1 VTVLQSDE
9 AEWTRAC
16 ASDDRAFGELFERH
30 HGRVFRHALRL
41 VVMPQEA
48 DEVMASAFLE
58 LWRRRADVR
67 LVDGS
72 VLPWLLATATQLSRN
87 RLRGQVRYQRL
98 LARLPREESEDAAV
112 SALESLERVELRKRI
127 HAALRKM
134 SATDAALMTLTVVDG
149 LTTAEAGAAVGLAPG
164 AARMRLSR
172 ARGRLQALLTVSEPN
187 VAPAPAPARRLVKG
201 PTS

>member
-16 ASDDRAFGELFERH
+16 AADDRAFGELFERH
-30 HGRVFRHALRL
+30 HPRVFRHALRL
-41 VVMPQEA
+41 VLLPAEA

-58 LWRRRADVR
+58 LWRKRAEVR

-72 VLPWLLATATQLSRN
+72 VLPWLLATTTYLSRN
-87 RLRGQVRYQRL
+87 RVRGAIRYQRL
-98 LARLPREESEDAAV
+98 LARLPREEPEDASL
-112 SALESLERVELRKRI
+112 SALESLERLELRKRI
-127 HAALRKM
+127 HAALRRM
-134 SATDAALMTLTVVDG
+134 SATDAALMTLTVLDG
-149 LTTAEAGAAVGLAPG
+149 LTTAEAAAALGLAPG

-172 ARGRLQALLTVSEPN
+172 ARGRLRVLL
-187 VAPAPAPARRLVKG
+187 APAEPAAPAMPRRLVEG

>member
-1 VTVLQSDE
+1 MLQSDE

-16 ASDDRAFGELFERH
+16 AADDRAFGELFERH

-41 VVMPQEA
+41 VVLPAEA

-58 LWRRRADVR
+58 LWRKRSDVR

-72 VLPWLLATATQLSRN
+72 VLPWLLATTTHLSRN
-87 RLRGQVRYQRL
+87 RVRGAIRYQRL
-98 LARLPREESEDAAV
+98 LARLPRDEAVDAGV
-112 SALESLERVELRKRI
+112 SALESLERLELRKRI
-127 HAALRKM
+127 GAALRRM

-149 LTTAEAGAAVGLAPG
+149 LTTAEAAAAVGLAPG

-172 ARGRLQALLTVSEPN
+172 ARGRLQSLLGAPE
-187 VAPAPAPARRLVKG
+187 PAPTRRLVEG
-201 PTS
+201 PAS

>member
-1 VTVLQSDE
+1 MLQSDE
-9 AEWTRAC
+9 AEWSRAC
-16 ASDDRAFGELFERH
+16 AADDRAFGELFERH
-30 HGRVFRHALRL
+30 HPRVFRHALRL
-41 VVMPQEA
+41 VVLPAEA

-72 VLPWLLATATQLSRN
+72 VLPWLLATATNLSRN
-87 RLRGQVRYQRL
+87 RLRGAIRYQRL
-98 LARLPREESEDAAV
+98 LASLPREEPEDAAD
-112 SALESLERVELRKRI
+112 SALESLERLELRKRI

-149 LTTAEAGAAVGLAPG
+149 LTAADAGAAVGLAPG

-172 ARGRLQALLTVSEPN
+172 ARGRLRALLSETEPTPTRAS
-187 VAPAPAPARRLVKG
+187 APAGRLVEG

>member
-9 AEWTRAC
+9 AEWSRAC
-16 ASDDRAFGELFERH
+16 AADDHAFGELFERH
-30 HGRVFRHALRL
+30 HHRVFRHALRL
-41 VVMPQEA
+41 VVVPSEA

-58 LWRRRADVR
+58 LWRRRTAVH

-72 VLPWLLATATQLSRN
+72 VLPWLLATTTHLSRN
-87 RLRGQVRYQRL
+87 RVRGAVRYQRL
-98 LARLPREESEDAAV
+98 LARLPREEPGDAAV
-112 SALESLERVELRKRI
+112 SALEALEREELRKRI
-127 HAALRKM
+127 HAALRRL
-134 SATDAALMTLTVVDG
+134 SPTDAALLTLTVIDG

-172 ARGRLQALLTVSEPN
+172 ARGHLRSLLGASEP
-187 VAPAPAPARRLVKG
+187 APNHRLVEG